1 MCAGPSALKDP
12 PKYIPDGDNW
22 FIDEK
27 VDLSNLSQIC
37 SVQVAP
43 AKWTGR
49 VVLPQPFRDAGHAE
63 EVAFGA
69 CHGIPENV
77 VTVYIYI
84 YIYIHVCICNTVI
97 NSVKKK

>member
-1 MCAGPSALKDP
+1 MGTT
-12 PKYIPDGDNW
+12 GW
-22 FIDEK
+22 QFIDKK

-43 AKWTGR
+43 AKYTGR
-49 VVLPQPFRDAGHAE
+49 VVLPKPFGDAGHAE

-77 VTVYIYI
+77 VTLSIY
-84 YIYIHVCICNTVI
+84 ICNTVI
-97 NSVKKK
+97 NSVQKIVDML